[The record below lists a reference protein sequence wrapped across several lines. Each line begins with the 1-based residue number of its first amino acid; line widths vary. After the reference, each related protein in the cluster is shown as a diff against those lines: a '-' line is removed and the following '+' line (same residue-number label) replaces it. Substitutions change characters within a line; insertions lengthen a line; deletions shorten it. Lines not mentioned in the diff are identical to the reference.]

1 MGTPVTEQKF
11 WGLTLM
17 SELRPGLSARW
28 DDAPRAPGI
37 YRLSAGLDS
46 SVAVPNGLF
55 LAFCRHSS
63 LSDRYSRVLGC
74 SLQGADGLLRLI
86 ARLAPVQLQKKSGS
100 SAGGIQKLTTATQPP
115 PPQTSTLETTLM
127 LNHPGPDSLCPVKGS
142 QKYLELKPS
151 RLCFH
156 SS

>member
-17 SELRPGLSARW
+17 PELRPGLSARW

-55 LAFCRHSS
+55 LAFCRQSP

-74 SLQGADGLLRLI
+74 SLQGADGLDL
-86 ARLAPVQLQKKSGS
+86 
-100 SAGGIQKLTTATQPP
+100 
-115 PPQTSTLETTLM
+115 
-127 LNHPGPDSLCPVKGS
+127 
-142 QKYLELKPS
+142 
-151 RLCFH
+151 
-156 SS
+156 